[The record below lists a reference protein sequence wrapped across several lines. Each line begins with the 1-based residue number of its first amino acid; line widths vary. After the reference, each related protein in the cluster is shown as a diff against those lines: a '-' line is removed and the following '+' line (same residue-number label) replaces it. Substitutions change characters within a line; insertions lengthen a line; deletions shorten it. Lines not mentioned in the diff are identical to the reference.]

1 MSEPRKVQM
10 GNDCAVHRHDEWV
23 PLHVHHVWP
32 TGMDGP
38 DVPSNRVRVCA
49 NGHYAIHAF
58 MDHLIKTAG
67 EVPWAVAKH
76 FGPAV
81 RGYAH
86 SGWEQAGRPTTG
98 RSTTEE
104 IIT

>member
-1 MSEPRKVQM
+1 MSEPRQVQM
-10 GNDCAVHRHDEWV
+10 GLECGVHRHDEWV
-23 PLHVHHVWP
+23 PLHVHHIWP
-32 TGMDGP
+32 VGMGGP
-38 DVPSNRVRVCA
+38 DIARNRVRVCA

-58 MDHLIKTAG
+58 IDHLIKTEGA
-67 EVPWAVAKH
+67 VPWEIARH

-86 SGWEQAGRPTTG
+86 SGWNQAGRPVTG

-104 IIT
+104 TL